1 MGVRRVVLTARAF
14 RVANGLRN
22 AVLVLILLCGFI
34 STASARQP
42 LSAVDLQG
50 YLLSWAAGP
59 AKSRIVSFVQSVT
72 DPASKDF
79 VPLEHRKAFFDMD
92 GTILCEKPEYIEVV
106 LTRQRLLEKVRSD
119 PQLQAQPLYKA
130 VLNNDGAYLH
140 DNVKDAIAEAF
151 AGETLD
157 FFIRYCRNFMLNQTH
172 PRFNR
177 PYVEL
182 FYAPMIELIDY
193 LEDHGVAVYLVSTS
207 QQEFIRSIS
216 SDFLRIP
223 AERIIGTMVGFKLQP
238 LEPNRKLRF
247 VRTHDYFSPYN
258 ADENKVVRLRER
270 GLLPGIFAFGNSGGD
285 LAMLEAATSG
295 DLPNMACILDHDDPE
310 REYEYHKQDLLN
322 LAEQNGWIIV
332 KMKRDFK
339 TVFREE

>member
-1 MGVRRVVLTARAF
+1 MKLRRVVLTARAF
-14 RVANGLRN
+14 SVANGLRN
-22 AVLVLILLCGFI
+22 ALLVLILLCGFL

-50 YLLSWAAGP
+50 YLLSWTGGP
-59 AKSRIVSFVQSVT
+59 AKSRIVSFVQSIT
-72 DPASKDF
+72 DPASKHF
-79 VPLEHRKAFFDMD
+79 VPLEQRKAFFDMD
-92 GTILCEKPEYIEVV
+92 GTILCEKPDYIEVV
-106 LTRQRLLEKVRSD
+106 LTRQRLLEKAERD
-119 PQLQAQPLYKA
+119 PQLQTQPLYKA
-130 VLNNDGAYLH
+130 VLTNDAVYLH
-140 DNVKDAIAEAF
+140 DHVKEAIAEAF

-157 FFIRYCRNFMLNQTH
+157 FFSRYCRNFMLNQTH

-193 LEDHGVAVYLVSTS
+193 LEDHGVAVYVVSTS

-238 LEPNRKLRF
+238 SGPNGKPRF
-247 VRTHDYFSPYN
+247 VRTRDYFSPYN
-258 ADENKVVRLRER
+258 ADENKVVRIRER

-285 LAMLEAATSG
+285 LAMLQAVSSE
-295 DLPNMACILDHDDPE
+295 DLPNLSCIIDHDDPE
-310 REYEYHKQDLLN
+310 REYEYHKPDLLN
-322 LAEQNGWIIV
+322 LAQQNGWIIV